1 MIKQFHSLNQEREL
15 SLFYEEKNEYQTSW
29 MAACIFFS
37 QHRRKKKRPIDLI
50 DTVTLTTNYT
60 FNYKASI

>member
-1 MIKQFHSLNQEREL
+1 MKEKMNIKHHGWRPV
-15 SLFYEEKNEYQTSW
+15 Y
-29 MAACIFFS
+29 FFPNIVE
-37 QHRRKKKRPIDLI
+37 KKKRPIDLI